1 MTLIRK
7 CFFNKKSKKE
17 FFIQKTYF
25 KKNKTNY
32 KKDFF
37 KEFDLLLVLFFNW
50 TSFIIFKYTMTNY
63 GEF

>member
-1 MTLIRK
+1 MDMTLIRK

-32 KKDFF
+32 KKEEGFF
-37 KEFDLLLVLFFNW
+37 KEFGLLFSTFFN
-50 TSFIIFKYTMTNY
+50 
-63 GEF
+63 

>member
-37 KEFDLLLVLFFNW
+37 KEFDLLLVLFLIGHLLLFLN
-50 TSFIIFKYTMTNY
+50 IQ
-63 GEF
+63 

>member
-1 MTLIRK
+1 MDMTLIRK

-32 KKDFF
+32 TTEEGFF
-37 KEFDLLLVLFFNW
+37 KEFGLLLVLFLIRHLLLFLN
-50 TSFIIFKYTMTNY
+50 IQ
-63 GEF
+63 